1 MDNAKQQHYKDTH
14 ARPPDRS
21 QSSPGAVA
29 QPPFVVDSIDIR
41 EGEAMREPFLFNGR
55 GYSGQNLSP
64 DLRWTHAP
72 AGTKSF
78 AVTLFDRDAKS
89 GNGFWHWLLFDL
101 PANISHLPTG
111 AGDPARVF
119 MPEIRHGMTDFGRPG
134 YGGPCPPKGDPPHRY
149 LFTVHALD
157 VDKLGVASGMTAEN
171 LGLTIYAQA
180 LASATLTATC
190 DR

>member
-1 MDNAKQQHYKDTH
+1 MNNAKQQHYKDSH

-21 QSSPGAVA
+21 QSPRAVA
-29 QPPFVVDSIDIR
+29 QPLFVVHSIDIR
-41 EGEAMREPFLFNGR
+41 EGEMVREPFLFNGR

-78 AVTLFDRDAKS
+78 AVTLFDPDVKS

-134 YGGPCPPKGDPPHRY
+134 YGGPCPPKGDPPHHY

-180 LASATLTATC
+180 LASATLTATYG
-190 DR
+190 R

>member
-1 MDNAKQQHYKDTH
+1 MLLEQFWIWLLSSKLRISQL
-14 ARPPDRS
+14 RDRGVS
-21 QSSPGAVA
+21 VS
-29 QPPFVVDSIDIR
+29 
-41 EGEAMREPFLFNGR
+41 
-55 GYSGQNLSP
+55 
-64 DLRWTHAP
+64 
-72 AGTKSF
+72 
-78 AVTLFDRDAKS
+78 
-89 GNGFWHWLLFDL
+89 FWHWLIFDL

-111 AGDPARVF
+111 AGDPARVY

-180 LASATLTATC
+180 LASATLTATYG
-190 DR
+190 R